1 MRLKKSILWRK
12 TNCGR
17 QSFEPNKRSLVFL
30 IFFVRLF
37 VRDIRPAEGAKK
49 NEKESKRERDRESQR
64 ESERDRER
72 DRERQSKNERVIE
85 RIVV

>member
-72 DRERQSKNERVIE
+72 QRERQRETE
-85 RIVV
+85 